1 MIVLRDAW
9 YIVRVTGG
17 PIGVLKGET
26 RKKYSPEAGVGRSGG
41 CLRERSPEE
50 SGIREKG
57 KGKCGPCLH
66 RGKAHEMCLVNKKKA
81 GGEPVSRR
89 KISLR
94 VYTKCRSFI
103 LEMSEMN
110 LDFY

>member
-17 PIGVLKGET
+17 PIDVLKGET

-50 SGIREKG
+50 SGILGKG
-57 KGKCGPCLH
+57 KVKCGPCLH
-66 RGKAHEMCLVNKKKA
+66 RGKAHEMCLVNKKKQVESQLA
-81 GGEPVSRR
+81 GERF
-89 KISLR
+89 
-94 VYTKCRSFI
+94 RSEFTQNAEV
-103 LEMSEMN
+103 L
-110 LDFY
+110 FWK